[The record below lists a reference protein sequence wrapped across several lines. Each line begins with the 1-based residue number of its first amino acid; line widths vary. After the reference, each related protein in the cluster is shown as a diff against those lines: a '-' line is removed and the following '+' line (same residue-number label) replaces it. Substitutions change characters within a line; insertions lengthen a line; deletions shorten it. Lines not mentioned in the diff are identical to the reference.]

1 MRNFTICVS
10 ALVKRYP
17 GVDTNKHV
25 LNTVIYMYTN
35 YKFNLY
41 CNLGS
46 QECNKYLSDFDA
58 FIYSMIGSDKHYDIQ
73 CV

>member
-1 MRNFTICVS
+1 
-10 ALVKRYP
+10 
-17 GVDTNKHV
+17 
-25 LNTVIYMYTN
+25 MYTN